1 MSYYAGA
8 SFIQF
13 IDNNNFIIYI
23 TGRDTN
29 NISRIGKAYGV
40 LENELLIIKNI
51 DKNPI
56 LVEGGNNCFDEHGVS
71 YPWLVTVGTDI
82 FMYYV
87 GWVIINIISIVVFC
101 YYYYG

>member
-13 IDNNNFIIYI
+13 KDNKNFEIYI

-29 NISRIGKAYGV
+29 NISRIGKAYGI

-51 DKNPI
+51 DKTPI
-56 LVEGGNNCFDEHGVS
+56 FGEGDQGCFDEHGVS
-71 YPWLVTVGTDI
+71 YPWLLTVGSDI

-87 GWVIINIISIVVFC
+87 GWVINK
-101 YYYYG
+101 